1 MPLTTSFR
9 FVHEPLQGDD
19 DALPMLGNASL
30 VEGLRSR
37 IIHSHGGAFLI
48 TGFRGVGKTTL
59 VLRALSE
66 LSQGDEDDLV
76 VPVVLSVAR
85 STDIDRLLFAVTRRV
100 FESLHDRGLL
110 SRLPADVQQSLL
122 VAYMRTSLAFKQT
135 RSEATERGINVEASN
150 GRIVKVPLPKVVAS
164 AKRTRSLAT
173 EAQFLAYSETDVE
186 HDIIRI
192 VSLLH
197 RSGSVTVPSPRWRG
211 WLRPWSKPTKA
222 RIRLVVVLDEADK
235 LTSADAGLEVIEKIL
250 GGVKNVLTMPGVHF
264 LVVAGPD
271 LHDHAIRD
279 AARGNSIYE
288 SVFGWRLY
296 VPCSWSAVDR
306 LLDVVRADTTEYPAE
321 LKQFRDYLQ
330 FKARGIPRRLLQEFN
345 GFVSWAESGPT
356 LHVQEHDAKR
366 VQFYANLEV
375 LLSEH
380 LEQEQQRRDQ
390 LFSADIDEDR
400 RKLSAYYV
408 VDWVLRSEGEPFSSK
423 DLVPEGEPR
432 HFDPALGISE
442 PGVARLLEHLQRH
455 QIIEYVRRPNATATI
470 IGDANDAIFKLSSEI
485 RRALFGFAAANEAER
500 AALQISALADGGTS
514 TGAGRAAL
522 PPVRVLANRYELRE
536 AIGRG
541 GMGTVYRGFDRQLQR
556 VIAVKTLG
564 YFDRDDPGALVRFRR
579 EADIAAQLRH
589 PQIVRTYDA
598 IDIDEGGV
606 AIIMELMLGS
616 DLASVVA
623 ESGALPPDEVVQIG
637 RRLAGAL
644 SYLNEKRIA
653 RIDLKP
659 SNIVME
665 PRRGPVIVDFGIARQ
680 EGRGNI
686 TAAGQIVGTPMYMA
700 PETIAGGTSDHR
712 SDIYSLGLVLYFCA
726 AGKVP
731 WESASVALLLSKR
744 LQEDIDTSTLPVSA
758 HLRDVIATATSR
770 EPDDRFQN
778 AAELD
783 AALAAT
789 SEST

>member
-1 MPLTTSFR
+1 
-9 FVHEPLQGDD
+9 
-19 DALPMLGNASL
+19 MLGNASL
-30 VEGLRSR
+30 VEALRSR
-37 IIHSHGGAFLI
+37 IVHSYGGTFLI

-59 VLRALSE
+59 VLHALSQ
-66 LSQGDEDDLV
+66 LSKPGADDLV

-100 FESLHDRGLL
+100 FESLHDQGLL
-110 SRLPADVQQSLL
+110 SRLPADVEQAL
-122 VAYMRTSLAFKQT
+122 VLAYMRTSLAFKQT
-135 RSEATERGINVEASN
+135 RSEATEQGINVEASN

-164 AKRTRSLAT
+164 TKRTRSLAT

-197 RSGSVTVPSPRWRG
+197 RSGSITLPSPRWRR
-211 WLRPWSKPTKA
+211 WLRPWVKPA
-222 RIRLVVVLDEADK
+222 RAQIRLVVVLDEADK
-235 LTSADAGLEVIEKIL
+235 LTRADAGLDMIEKIL
-250 GGVKNVLTMPGVHF
+250 GGVKNVLTTPGVHF

-271 LHDHAIRD
+271 LHDHAMRD

-306 LLDVVRADTTEYPAE
+306 LLDVVRADITEYPPE

-345 GFVSWAESGPT
+345 TFVSWDDSGPK
-356 LHVQEHDAKR
+356 LRVNEHDVKR
-366 VQFYANLEV
+366 VQFYANLEA

-380 LEQEQQRRDQ
+380 LQREQQRRDQ

-423 DLVPEGEPR
+423 DLVPNGEAQQ
-432 HFDPALGISE
+432 FDPTLGISE

-455 QIIEYVRRPNATATI
+455 QIIDYVRRPDAAATI
-470 IGDANDAIFKLSSEI
+470 VGDANDAIFKLSSEV

-500 AALQISALADGGTS
+500 AALQISAPLDGEVS
-514 TGAGRAAL
+514 SGAGRTAL

-536 AIGRG
+536 VIGRG
-541 GMGTVYRGFDRQLQR
+541 GMGTVYRGFDRQMQR

-564 YFDRDDPGALVRFRR
+564 HFDWRNRDALVRFRR
-579 EADIAAQLRH
+579 EADIATQLRH
-589 PQIVRTYDA
+589 PQIVRTYGA
-598 IDIDEGGV
+598 IDLDDGGV
-606 AIIMELMLGS
+606 AIIEELMLGS
-616 DLASVVA
+616 DLAYLVA
-623 ESGALPPDEVVQIG
+623 ESGALPPDEVVFIG

-644 SYLNEKRIA
+644 SYLQNQRIA

-659 SNIVME
+659 SNIVMDS
-665 PRRGPVIVDFGIARQ
+665 RRGPVIVDFGIARQ
-680 EGRGNI
+680 EGRDTI
-686 TAAGQIVGTPMYMA
+686 TAAGQLVGTPMYMA
-700 PETIAGGTSDHR
+700 PEAITGGTVDHR
-712 SDIYSLGLVLYFCA
+712 SDMYSLGLVLYFCA
-726 AGKVP
+726 AGKAP
-731 WESASVALLLSKR
+731 WEPAANVMLLLNKR
-744 LQEDIDTSTLPVSA
+744 LEEDIDTSTLPVSA
-758 HLRDVIATATSR
+758 QLRDVIATAASR
-770 EPDDRFQN
+770 KPEDRFQT

-789 SEST
+789 PESGRPNEGN